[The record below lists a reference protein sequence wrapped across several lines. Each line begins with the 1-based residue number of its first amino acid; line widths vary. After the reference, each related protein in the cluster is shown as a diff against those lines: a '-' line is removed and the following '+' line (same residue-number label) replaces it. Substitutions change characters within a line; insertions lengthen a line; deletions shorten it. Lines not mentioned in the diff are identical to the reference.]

1 VIVLPL
7 PEDYV
12 VPDGHFD
19 EVRTGDGAL
28 RQPWAEFAAA
38 TDLHPEHLSQA
49 QKRVARQIDEN
60 GVTYNVYATAEGVPR
75 PWSLDV
81 LPLIVTP
88 REWEVL
94 GRGLRQRARL
104 LNGVATD
111 IYGPQRLLREGLVPP
126 ALIFRHPGFLR
137 ACHGVRPA
145 DGVFLHLVA
154 FDLARGADGEWRVV
168 GTRTQAPSGVGY
180 ALENRAIMSRVLPA
194 AFHALHV
201 HALSPFFRA
210 LRQMLFAGAPSTGDA
225 PHVVVLTPGPY
236 NETYF
241 EHAYL
246 ARQLGFPLVEG
257 GDLTVRGDRVYL
269 KTVSGLRPVDA
280 ILRRLDDDYCDP
292 LEMRSDSTLGIPGL
306 VQAWRAG
313 HVLVAN
319 AFGMSVLESP
329 ALLAFMPP
337 ICERLL
343 GESLETRAIAT
354 WWCGET
360 AALEDARRRLAEGV
374 IKPAFAGASMEPVF
388 VSDLDA
394 NARREWAERLG
405 TTPDAYVV
413 EEFLPLSHAPVW
425 HDGRLE
431 SRALML
437 RVFLLADGRGDYVV
451 MPGGLARI
459 AGEDRHVVSGQR
471 GGGSKD
477 TWILSDVPVAPFTPI
492 ERRARPR
499 EAPSEHQTSSRAA
512 EHLFWLG
519 RYAERSENSAR
530 LLRSVL
536 GRLTDADGVPGGLHP
551 AFLRACVRHD
561 LLAQPSPDSTA
572 SAIGHDLIAG
582 LVDRLSRR
590 SLGFNVEQTVRVAG
604 AVRDR
609 LSPDNW
615 RVLNRLLQ
623 LFTRVSDSRALD
635 LDDALELIDDALVS
649 LVAVG
654 GLEMAHMTRDD
665 GWRFLSLGRHLERL
679 HFVSSTLADV
689 APDQA
694 SAGSG
699 LLEWLLELSD
709 SLLTY
714 RVRHM
719 QQPEWE
725 SVVDLTLV
733 DERNPRSARF
743 QLAKLAKHVRLL
755 PDAGVI
761 EVLADVEQLLDDCRS
776 DFGAEQGELFGG
788 GERRLETLL
797 TGCQR
802 VSLRLGSALS
812 LRYFSH
818 VDDVPRAT
826 VGA

>member
-1 VIVLPL
+1 MTVLPL
-7 PEDYV
+7 SPDYV
-12 VPDGHFD
+12 VPEGHFD
-19 EVRTGDGAL
+19 EVRALDGAL

-38 TDLHPEHLSQA
+38 AELGADYLSQA

-60 GVTYNVYATAEGVPR
+60 GVTYNVYAAADGLQR

-81 LPLIVTP
+81 LPLIVQAQ
-88 REWEVL
+88 EWEQL
-94 GRGLRQRARL
+94 GSGLRQRARL
-104 LNGVATD
+104 LNALATD
-111 IYGPQRLLREGLVPP
+111 LYGPQTVLCDGLVPP
-126 ALIFRHPGFLR
+126 ALVFRHPGFLR
-137 ACHGVRPA
+137 ACHGVHPG

-154 FDLARGADGEWRVV
+154 FDLARGVDGEWRVI

-180 ALENRAIMSRVLPA
+180 ALENRAIMSRVLPD

-201 HALSPFFRA
+201 HALSSFFRE
-210 LRQMLFAGAPSTGDA
+210 LRQMLFAGSAPDAGGA

-257 GDLTVRGDRVYL
+257 GDLTVRGDRVFL
-269 KTVSGLRPVDA
+269 KTVSGLRPVHA
-280 ILRRLDDDYCDP
+280 ILRRVDDDYCDP
-292 LEMRSDSTLGIPGL
+292 LELRSDSTLGIPGL
-306 VQAWRAG
+306 LQAWRAG
-313 HVLVAN
+313 HVRIAN

-329 ALLAFMPP
+329 ALLAFLPP
-337 ICERLL
+337 ICERLF
-343 GESLETRAIAT
+343 GETLETPAIGT

-360 AALEDARRRLAEGV
+360 GAFDDARRRLAEGV
-374 IKPAFAGASMEPVF
+374 IKPAFAKASMEPVF

-394 NARREWAERLG
+394 LARRAWADRLG

-413 EEFLPLSHAPVW
+413 EEFLPLSHAPAW
-425 HDGRLE
+425 HNGRLE

-437 RVFLLADGRGDYVV
+437 RVFLLADGCGDYRV
-451 MPGGLARI
+451 MPGGLSRI
-459 AGEDRHVVSGQR
+459 AGEDRLVVSGQR
-471 GGGSKD
+471 GGSSKD
-477 TWILSDVPVAPFTPI
+477 TWVLSDVPVASPAPAET
-492 ERRARPR
+492 RAHLRQLSGEP
-499 EAPSEHQTSSRAA
+499 QTSSRAA

-519 RYAERSENSAR
+519 RYAERSENAAR

-536 GRLTDADGVPGGLHP
+536 SRLTDTDGVPAGLHP
-551 AFLRACVRHD
+551 AFLRACVRQN
-561 LLAQPSPDSTA
+561 LIEQPSPDSAA
-572 SAIGHDLIAG
+572 SAIVHDLIAG
-582 LVDRLSRR
+582 LVDRRGRR
-590 SLGFNVEQTVRVAG
+590 SLGYNVEQTVRVAS

-609 LSPDNW
+609 LSTDNW

-623 LFTRVSDSRALD
+623 LLTRESHALD
-635 LDDALELIDDALVS
+635 LDDALELIDEALLT

-679 HFVSSTLADV
+679 HFVSSTLGDV
-689 APDQA
+689 ALEQTT
-694 SAGSG
+694 AGSG

-714 RVRHM
+714 RVRHV
-719 QQPEWE
+719 QHPEWE
-725 SVVDLTLV
+725 SVVDLMLS

-755 PDAGVI
+755 PDSGLLD
-761 EVLADVEQLLDDCRS
+761 VLADVDQLLHDCRP
-776 DFGAEQGELFGG
+776 DGDAEQADLFD
-788 GERRLETLL
+788 GERRLDPLL
-797 TGCQR
+797 AECQQ
-802 VSLRLGSALS
+802 VSMRLGSALA

-818 VDDVPRAT
+818 VDNVPRAT
-826 VGA
+826 IGV